1 MTYTFV
7 VNIFVIMVGI
17 FAHVHYDNL
26 AHQDKNDV
34 MVAAYNEKVVAFLR
48 QQNLVEILKEK
59 NDVFRVTA
67 SLWAKLKMI
76 RNEGTE
82 ALVRLSNDVELI
94 ILLR

>member
-1 MTYTFV
+1 M
-7 VNIFVIMVGI
+7 N
-17 FAHVHYDNL
+17 YDNL
-26 AHQDKNDV
+26 AHQDKINII
-34 MVAAYNEKVVAFLR
+34 VAAYNEKVVAFLR